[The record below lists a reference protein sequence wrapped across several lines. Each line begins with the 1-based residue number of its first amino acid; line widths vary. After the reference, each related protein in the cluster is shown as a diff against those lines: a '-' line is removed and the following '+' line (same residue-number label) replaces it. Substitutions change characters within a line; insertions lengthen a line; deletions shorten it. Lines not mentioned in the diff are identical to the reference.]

1 MQGKASQ
8 LGYYETISGN
18 LAFEKKYIEGI
29 RKVTAF
35 DIKGVVHKYLDSS
48 NMTFAAL
55 LPEGEKQVISEDG
68 IIELVKDTEEKA
80 RKRYAEVKEVGE
92 ITRVKLENGITVILK
107 EDPSNATVAFYAT
120 FPGGL
125 RFETPETN
133 GLSSFMASML
143 KRGTLKR
150 TREELIRALDETAGG
165 ISGFSGR
172 NSTGVSGKFLSKD
185 FHKGLELMADV
196 VMNPT
201 FSPEEI
207 EKLRKDIIASIKS
220 QEDYLPGYTFK
231 LLNKTLYKAHPY
243 GMHVSGELATVSA
256 FTREDLL
263 NHYERIFVPERMVLV
278 IVGDINKDR
287 AVERVKG
294 LFGGFKF
301 NGKPD
306 GMPELPVEKRPAT
319 ILTTG
324 EIKQKAQTNIG
335 IGFLGT
341 TIVGEDRYALSVLT
355 EILSSQGGRLFVEL
369 RDKKSLAYALS
380 AFSRPGVEP
389 GLFALYIGCA
399 PDKKDQA
406 IEGLL
411 KELTNVVT
419 EEVTEEEL
427 ARAKSRIRDRASG
440 GLEPGLGYG
449 KQRAFWPGLR
459 PLQTLP
465 GQDRGCDRKGHSSG
479 GTKIHNP
486 RFLHHINRWPER

>member
-1 MQGKASQ
+1 
-8 LGYYETISGN
+8 
-18 LAFEKKYIEGI
+18 
-29 RKVTAF
+29 
-35 DIKGVVHKYLDSS
+35 
-48 NMTFAAL
+48 MTFAAL
-55 LPEGEKQVISEDG
+55 LPEGEKQVISEEG
-68 IIELVKDTEEKA
+68 IIELVKDTEEKV

-92 ITRVKLENGITVILK
+92 ITGVKLENGITVILK
-107 EDPSNATVAFYAT
+107 EDHSNATVAFYAT

-125 RFETPETN
+125 RFETPATN
-133 GLSSFMASML
+133 GLGNFIARML
-143 KRGTLKR
+143 TKGTKKR
-150 TREELIRALDETAGG
+150 TREELIRAIDEIAGG

-201 FSPEEI
+201 FPPEEI
-207 EKLRKDIIASIKS
+207 EKLRKDTLASIKS

-243 GMHVSGELATVSA
+243 GMHVSGKLAAVSA

-287 AVERVKG
+287 AAEKVKG
-294 LFGGFKF
+294 LFEEFK
-301 NGKPD
+301 GKPD

-324 EIKQKAQTNIG
+324 EVKQKAQTNIG
-335 IGFLGT
+335 IGFMGT
-341 TIVGEDRYALSVLT
+341 TITGEDRYALSVLT
-355 EILSSQGGRLFVEL
+355 EVLSRQGGRLFVEL

-399 PDKKDQA
+399 PDKKNQA

-411 KELTNVVT
+411 RELTKVVT
-419 EEVTEEEL
+419 EEITEEEL
-427 ARAKSRIRDRASG
+427 TRAKSAIVGGYEIGLQEVSSQASDMANNE
-440 GLEPGLGYG
+440 LFGLGYDHF
-449 KQRAFWPGLR
+449 KRYPAKIEAVTVDDVLR
-459 PLQTLP
+459 VA
-465 GQDRGCDRKGHSSG
+465 RKGP
-479 GTKIHNP
+479 NA
-486 RFLHHINRWPER
+486 E

>member
-1 MQGKASQ
+1 
-8 LGYYETISGN
+8 
-18 LAFEKKYIEGI
+18 
-29 RKVTAF
+29 
-35 DIKGVVHKYLDSS
+35 
-48 NMTFAAL
+48 
-55 LPEGEKQVISEDG
+55 
-68 IIELVKDTEEKA
+68 
-80 RKRYAEVKEVGE
+80 
-92 ITRVKLENGITVILK
+92 
-107 EDPSNATVAFYAT
+107 
-120 FPGGL
+120 
-125 RFETPETN
+125 
-133 GLSSFMASML
+133 
-143 KRGTLKR
+143 
-150 TREELIRALDETAGG
+150 
-165 ISGFSGR
+165 
-172 NSTGVSGKFLSKD
+172 
-185 FHKGLELMADV
+185 
-196 VMNPT
+196 
-201 FSPEEI
+201 
-207 EKLRKDIIASIKS
+207 
-220 QEDYLPGYTFK
+220 
-231 LLNKTLYKAHPY
+231 
-243 GMHVSGELATVSA
+243 MHVSGELATVSA

-427 ARAKSRIRDRASG
+427 ARAKSAIVGGYEIGLQEVSSQASDMANNE
-440 GLEPGLGYG
+440 LFGLGYDHF
-449 KQRAFWPGLR
+449 KRYPAKIASYQSLAR
-459 PLQTLP
+459 TLN
-465 GQDRGCDRKGHSSG
+465 S
-479 GTKIHNP
+479 
-486 RFLHHINRWPER
+486 F